1 MTVVHDFAGWPRGPL
16 HLAIGVF
23 DGVHV
28 GHQALVAAEAK
39 RAHAESATPMAA
51 TFDPL
56 PIAVLAPGAP
66 PSALS
71 DIDERTQLLRDA
83 GARAVA
89 VFRFTRE
96 FAALTPDEFGERLAG
111 AGQVRR
117 VCVGEDFQFG
127 RDRAGDVST
136 LRELGERH
144 GFTVDVQQP
153 ITLDGAIVSSTRIR
167 NALIAG
173 SVESAA
179 RLLGRPYGV
188 TGVVEHGEKR
198 GRALGYPT
206 MNLDVPRARLLPRDG
221 IYAVWTTVDG
231 QRLKAAASLGVRPT
245 FGGGERRLE
254 AFILDFEGDL
264 YGDHVRVEFVRRL
277 RDELRFESADALSQQ
292 IAKDVDA
299 TRRVLSERPLL

>member
-1 MTVVHDFAGWPRGPL
+1 VTVLHDFAGWPRGPL

-28 GHQALVAAEAK
+28 GHQALVAAVGK
-39 RAHAESATPMAA
+39 RAQADSATTIAT

-56 PIAVLAPGAP
+56 PIELLAPGAP

-71 DIDERTQLLRDA
+71 DIDERAEYLLAA
-83 GARAVA
+83 GARAVV

-96 FAALTPDEFGERLAG
+96 FASLTPDEFGERLAS

-127 RDRAGDVST
+127 RDRAGDVAT

-153 ITLDGAIVSSTRIR
+153 ITVDDAIVSSTRIR

-173 SVESAA
+173 SVETAA
-179 RLLGRPYGV
+179 RLLGRPYAV

-206 MNLDVPRARLLPRDG
+206 MNLGVPPPRLLPRDG
-221 IYAVWTTVDG
+221 IYAVWATIEG

-254 AFILDFEGDL
+254 AFVLDFEGDL
-264 YGDHVRVEFVRRL
+264 YGDRVRVDFARRL

-292 IAKDVDA
+292 IAKDVDE
-299 TRRVLSERPLL
+299 TRRVLAERPLL